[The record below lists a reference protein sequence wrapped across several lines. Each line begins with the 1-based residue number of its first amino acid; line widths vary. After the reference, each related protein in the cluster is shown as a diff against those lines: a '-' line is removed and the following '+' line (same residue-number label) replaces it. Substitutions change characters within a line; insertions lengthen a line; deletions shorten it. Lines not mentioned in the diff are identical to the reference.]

1 MKDQPL
7 KQKKA
12 KKYLRE
18 KVGGQ
23 VACTNTDYLLLRFL
37 LQTFLGC
44 RNSCNLKEGE
54 ECILTCYYDDEIT
67 MKLARA
73 VSHQI
78 KKIDSTFS
86 RIPKLMLRREF
97 KSLDYSKTYGKLSLD
112 AVWEIFGEYFVKFV
126 IQTGWDELLQALA
139 YDLKG
144 FLNSL
149 NTVHHFVDRMTFSMK
164 LREPLFRCE
173 SNNDGSLLL
182 HYYSSRAGFPGIVK
196 GIVREVSKKV
206 FGIEVEIIIKSRFRE
221 HLNSIIKEHIIFSI
235 TGKDEDKDRLS
246 CENRSLIKTESNES
260 CGLSLSEFAT
270 IFPYHICFS
279 KEFQILHHGVLIK
292 KYAPS
297 VRCGVTLL
305 TDIAHF
311 IYPTVPFIY
320 ESLLAF
326 LNSIFVLTLTD
337 SIDNET
343 GSQPIVLKDL
353 NISSMLGSMTL
364 LSNGHFIY
372 MCSLDVSE
380 ITHLNQRKLYINDM
394 PLHDAT
400 REKLEKVKNNLKK
413 LNEKVIAEK
422 CRSEKLL
429 FELIPPVVAETLR
442 RGQTIQTHEY
452 AEATVLFSDIVTY
465 TNICAACTPYDVFNM
480 LNNLYTKFD
489 RIAKINDVYKVETI
503 GDAYVVASG
512 VPTQC
517 FDHSERIL
525 NMAIGMQMEVKS
537 VMRPGTEIPLELRIG
552 IHTGPVFAGVVGI
565 KMPQYCLVGKT
576 VLIARTLEA
585 NGVPQRIHVSETTKK
600 HVFLKFPFIYYT
612 WIEVWPYKRINSS
625 NSSME
630 ELSNISKKTFIP

>member
-1 MKDQPL
+1 MEVIRFCPLQKDGSQF
-7 KQKKA
+7 Q
-12 KKYLRE
+12 
-18 KVGGQ
+18 
-23 VACTNTDYLLLRFL
+23 
-37 LQTFLGC
+37 
-44 RNSCNLKEGE
+44 
-54 ECILTCYYDDEIT
+54 
-67 MKLARA
+67 
-73 VSHQI
+73 
-78 KKIDSTFS
+78 
-86 RIPKLMLRREF
+86 
-97 KSLDYSKTYGKLSLD
+97 LSLD

-343 GSQPIVLKDL
+343 GSQPIVLK
-353 NISSMLGSMTL
+353 GSMTL

-400 REKLEKVKNNLKK
+400 RYIVMINQLRLHQMKQTFVHFNLLRGKLHTCEKLEKVKNNLKK

-442 RGQTIQTHEY
+442 RDEY

-612 WIEVWPYKRINSS
+612 WIEGNFTNHYF
-625 NSSME
+625 
-630 ELSNISKKTFIP
+630 LSNILVSLALQTNKFLEFVDGGIIEVKSIGQIRTYFLEKSGKKTVWNICARIKRLFFVSSIITSN